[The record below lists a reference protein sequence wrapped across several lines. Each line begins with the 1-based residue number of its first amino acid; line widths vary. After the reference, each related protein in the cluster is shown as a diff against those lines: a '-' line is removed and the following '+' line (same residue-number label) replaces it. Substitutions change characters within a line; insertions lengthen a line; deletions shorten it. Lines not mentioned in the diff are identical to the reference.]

1 MLTFHKQEGTVKRPK
16 FGNGP
21 LVRHPLS
28 KFLKNHISARTG
40 GSDLVQ
46 RGEWLYIFFW
56 TNKKRNNWG
65 SPLTLYGFQQL
76 GHGMSK
82 LGFEK

>member
-1 MLTFHKQEGTVKRPK
+1 M
-16 FGNGP
+16 
-21 LVRHPLS
+21 
-28 KFLKNHISARTG
+28 
-40 GSDLVQ
+40 Q

-56 TNKKRNNWG
+56 TNKKINNWG

-76 GHGMSK
+76 GHGMLK